1 MPLWF
6 LIQLGV
12 DFTKPFAPSKWH
24 SKKCHS
30 NLPTIEQLNSSF
42 NINQFRV
49 QNIKSHLPFAKFN
62 FPEKAFLLCKR
73 WWNLDFLQISLL
85 EGFANDTH
93 STFWRSSLLLL
104 LQKVLLSFALKMRSA
119 LALMLINS
127 QMPWS
132 SFLMNNGK
140 LCEAKVWPHKCH
152 NYQTGLHLVS
162 ISSMF
167 YVQLLCL

>member
-1 MPLWF
+1 MPHCTPSGLVHEMSLVLNYKALCHNGSWSN
-6 LIQLGV
+6 LGSISPNLLHQANDTV
-12 DFTKPFAPSKWH
+12 KNA
-24 SKKCHS
+24 

-85 EGFANDTH
+85 EGFANDKH

-104 LQKVLLSFALKMRSA
+104 LQIVLLSFALKNEICSCFNVDKFPNAMIII
-119 LALMLINS
+119 LDEQWEVM
-127 QMPWS
+127 WS
-132 SFLMNNGK
+132 KGVAS
-140 LCEAKVWPHKCH
+140 
-152 NYQTGLHLVS
+152 
-162 ISSMF
+162 
-167 YVQLLCL
+167 